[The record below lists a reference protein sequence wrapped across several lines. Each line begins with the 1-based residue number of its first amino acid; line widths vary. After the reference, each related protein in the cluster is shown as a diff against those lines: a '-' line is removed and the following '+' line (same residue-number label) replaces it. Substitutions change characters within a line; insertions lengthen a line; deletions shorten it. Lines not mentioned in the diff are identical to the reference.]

1 MRVIQEVKQV
11 AAQPNS
17 KCGLDKTI
25 KGTYTLGCYTAPARG
40 QKHGRY
46 LQLTS
51 KTAAGIR
58 AMCARMA
65 FSNVTDR
72 IK

>member
-1 MRVIQEVKQV
+1 MSVMQEVKQV

-25 KGTYTLGCYTAPARG
+25 KGTYTLGCYTEPAAG
-40 QKHGRY
+40 QKYGRY

-58 AMCARMA
+58 ATCARLS
-65 FSNVTDR
+65 FSHVMDR